1 MVNHDLLGVSASS
14 IQIFVFNCCKYHI
27 CIYAGLDLL
36 ADNYELIG
44 HDGIY
49 HPWVDAKGARL
60 LFGCVIKEGMAQDF
74 SHASFFPNSL
84 SNVNTDAFSV
94 RLYPK
99 IPLDF

>member
-44 HDGIY
+44 HYGIY

-60 LFGCVIKEGMAQDF
+60 LFGCVCELENLGNLNENWQ
-74 SHASFFPNSL
+74 S
-84 SNVNTDAFSV
+84 SV
-94 RLYPK
+94 LR
-99 IPLDF
+99 